1 MIVVLATV
9 LFIVHAGS
17 GKSSEMQK
25 MEALLSA
32 STGATAVLSETE
44 DPLAKGTASLNTA
57 SLSMLND
64 PLDEPMADEQTRM
77 KTLLR
82 SFRRISDSELENY
95 EDLVVALREHG
106 EEDIDPGSHLAELLQ
121 KAWNSRQ
128 LELKRAIES
137 IVSPSQHM
145 RAVLEAIAEGPLNDE
160 GTISRLRQLIDIV
173 DDVDNAHDFYVMG
186 GLGTISKVLQ
196 QEGPEG
202 EEARGLAAVVAGN
215 VVKHDFD
222 RQLWFLDTYTGN
234 SSLLD
239 SLLVLL
245 STATESTQRAVV
257 YAISSAS
264 RGNVD
269 VQEAIQNSYM
279 DLNNALVDS
288 CTISLD
294 LCRKVLAFVSDMI
307 EEYEFI
313 RMQTHNP
320 ADLPIDGAVIGEEAM
335 AAASLEIMT
344 QLHAL
349 KPLGKALC
357 SKDWCTSSLQAAHT
371 STSLL
376 KEEAE
381 NLTAKGLAFNAAT
394 LLKGM
399 KRTCPE
405 ALEVTADD
413 QNMFSELKQW
423 AARSG
428 DRGADLLESLQGL

>member
-1 MIVVLATV
+1 
-9 LFIVHAGS
+9 
-17 GKSSEMQK
+17 MQA

-32 STGATAVLSETE
+32 STGATAALSETE
-44 DPLAKGTASLNTA
+44 DPLAKGTASLKTA

-64 PLDEPMADEQTRM
+64 PLDEPIADEQTRM

-106 EEDIDPGSHLAELLQ
+106 EEDIEPGSHLAVLLQ
-121 KAWNSRQ
+121 EAWNSRQ
-128 LELKRAIES
+128 LELRRAIES

-145 RAVLEAIAEGPLNDE
+145 RAVLEAIAEGSLNDE
-160 GTISRLRQLIDIV
+160 STVSRLHQLIDIV

-186 GLGTISKVLQ
+186 GLETISKVLQ

-202 EEARGLAAVVAGN
+202 EEARGLAAEVAGN

-222 RQLWFLDTYTGN
+222 RQLWFLDTYIGS

-239 SLLVLL
+239 TLLGLL
-245 STATESTQRAVV
+245 SDATEPTQRKVI

-264 RGNVD
+264 RGNTD
-269 VQEAIQNSYM
+269 VQEAMQNSNV
-279 DLNNALVDS
+279 DLNNALLGS
-288 CTISLD
+288 CSISLD

-307 EEYEFI
+307 EEHEFI
-313 RMQTHNP
+313 RMQINNP
-320 ADLPIDGAVIGEEAM
+320 ADLPLDGAIVGEEEAS
-335 AAASLEIMT
+335 AASLEIMT

-357 SKDWCTSSLQAAHT
+357 SKDWSTSALQAART

-376 KEEAE
+376 NGEEE
-381 NLTAKGLAFNAAT
+381 NLTTKGLAFNAVT
-394 LLKGM
+394 LLNGM

-413 QNMFSELKQW
+413 QKMLYELKQW
-423 AARSG
+423 AAKSG
-428 DRGADLLESLQGL
+428 DRGADLVERLQSL